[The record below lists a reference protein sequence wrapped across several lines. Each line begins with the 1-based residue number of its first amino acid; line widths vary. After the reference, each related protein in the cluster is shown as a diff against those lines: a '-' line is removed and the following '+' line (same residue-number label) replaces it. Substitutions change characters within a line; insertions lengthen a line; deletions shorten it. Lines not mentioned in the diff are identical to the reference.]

1 MNFKGVLVMT
11 TKKSSKKETITIVG
25 AGPVG
30 ALLAIILGRAGY
42 HVNLFESRRDCRKH
56 AIYQGNS
63 INIAL
68 SDRGWLALESVGIA
82 KQIKA
87 NAIPMKK
94 RVIHA
99 IDGSLTEQAYGKEE
113 QAIWSVSR
121 SGINEQLLD
130 LAEAEETVNIIFE
143 QRLIQVN
150 FDNAC
155 STLTHGQSAYEVHA
169 DYLFGADGAFSKVRR
184 LAQETPRFSYSQAY
198 MPQCYIELTMP
209 ANENAVTNNAF
220 EMEKKALHIWPRKDF
235 MLIALPNHDGSF
247 TCTLFLNFESKS
259 GTEASFNSLKTTEK
273 VERFFRENFS
283 DAMLLLENPIEE
295 FMQKSANPLF
305 LVSVDPWV
313 VNNKVALIG
322 DAAHAMV
329 PFYGQGLNC
338 SFEDCRELGL
348 LINKHQGNWSKIFP
362 DYQTKRKVNAD
373 AITELAKHN
382 FVEMSDLS
390 GNTLFLLQKKI
401 EAKFHDLY
409 PELWTPLYS
418 MVTFSPHLPYEK
430 ALSIGKQQN
439 IIMKKLMT
447 ELIQVPNIENCWHES
462 FVYQK
467 MYELVQAK
475 PLGRDIGNSQLPS
488 RCVRLSRN

>member
-1 MNFKGVLVMT
+1 MT
-11 TKKSSKKETITIVG
+11 TEQSGKKEKITIIG

-30 ALLAIILGRAGY
+30 SLLAVILGRKGY
-42 HVNLFESRRDCRKH
+42 RVELFESRRDCRKH
-56 AIYQGNS
+56 STYQGKS

-68 SDRGWLALESVGIA
+68 SDRGWLALKSVGID

-99 IDGSLTEQAYGKEE
+99 VDGTLTEQAYGKEG

-121 SGINEQLLD
+121 SGINQQLLD
-130 LAEAEETVNIIFE
+130 LADAEENVNIHFE
-143 QRLIQVN
+143 QRLIQIN

-155 STLTHGQSAYEVHA
+155 STLTHKTSAYEVHA

-184 LAQETPRFSYSQAY
+184 LAQDTPRFSYNQAY
-198 MPQCYIELTMP
+198 MPQCYIELTML
-209 ANENAVTNNAF
+209 ANENSETNNRYK
-220 EMEKKALHIWPRKDF
+220 MEKEALHIWPRNDF
-235 MLIALPNHDGSF
+235 MLVAMPNNDGSF
-247 TCTLFLNFESKS
+247 TCTLFLNLEPK
-259 GTEASFNSLKTTEK
+259 TDTDASFNSLKSKKE
-273 VERFFRENFS
+273 VEDFFNKNFS
-283 DAMLLLENPIEE
+283 DAMPLLHNPVKE

-313 VNNKVALIG
+313 INNKTALIG

-338 SFEDCRELGL
+338 SLEDCRELEIL
-348 LINKHQGNWSKIFP
+348 LNEHQGDWSKIFP
-362 DYQTKRKVNAD
+362 DYQKKRKVNAD
-373 AITELAKHN
+373 AITKLAKKN
-382 FVEMSDLS
+382 FTEMSVLS
-390 GNTLFLLQKKI
+390 SDSLFLVQKKI

-418 MVTFSPHLPYEK
+418 LVTFSPHLPYEQ
-430 ALSIGKQQN
+430 ALLIGEQQN
-439 IIMKKLMT
+439 RIMKKLMA
-447 ELIQVPNIENCWHES
+447 ELKRISDIENCWQEA

-467 MYELVQAK
+467 MY
-475 PLGRDIGNSQLPS
+475 QLLQEQTLAS
-488 RCVRLSRN
+488 VDV